1 MDFGIKEGLKNTKE
15 YVVTPTDT
23 ADAVGNKGI
32 NVLSSPTMILWIEQT
47 CLEAVKPLL
56 PEGYETV
63 GTVFNFL
70 HLAATPVGQKVRVE
84 AELTEV
90 VKGKILTFDVKVFDE
105 KGKICKGTHG
115 RAVVN
120 KEQFFGNL

>member
-1 MDFGIKEGLKNTKE
+1 MFLNGFWYQRRIKEHKR
-15 YVVTPTDT
+15 V
-23 ADAVGNKGI
+23 
-32 NVLSSPTMILWIEQT
+32 WIEQT

>member
-1 MDFGIKEGLKNTKE
+1 MDFGVKEGLKNVKE
-15 YVVTPTDT
+15 YVVEPKDT

-90 VKGKILTFDVKVFDE
+90 VKGRSLSFDINVYDE

-115 RAVVN
+115 RAIVN

>member
-1 MDFGIKEGLKNTKE
+1 MDFGIKEGIKNTME
-15 YVVTPTDT
+15 FTVTHADT
-23 ADAVGNKGI
+23 ADAAGNKGI
-32 NVLSSPTMILWIEQT
+32 NVLASPVMICWIEQT
-47 CLEAVKPLL
+47 CLKAVLPLL
-56 PEGYETV
+56 PEGYDTV
-63 GTVFNFL
+63 GTSFNFL

-90 VKGKILTFDVKVFDE
+90 VKGKMLTFEVKVYDE

-120 KEQFFGNL
+120 REQFFGNL

>member
-15 YVVTPTDT
+15 YVVTPADT

-115 RAVVN
+115 RAVVT
-120 KEQFFGNL
+120 KEQDFGNL

>member
-15 YVVTPTDT
+15 YVVTPADT

-32 NVLSSPTMILWIEQT
+32 NVLSSPTMILSMSET

-63 GTVFNFL
+63 GTVFDFSSPCCN
-70 HLAATPVGQKVRVE
+70 TCWTEGQE
-84 AELTEV
+84 
-90 VKGKILTFDVKVFDE
+90 
-105 KGKICKGTHG
+105 
-115 RAVVN
+115 
-120 KEQFFGNL
+120 

>member
-1 MDFGIKEGLKNTKE
+1 MDFGVKEGLKNVKE
-15 YVVTPTDT
+15 YVVEHKDT

-47 CLEAVKPLL
+47 CFEAVKPLL

-84 AELTEV
+84 VELSKVERAKFLHSMLKYLTKRAKSARVHTAELS
-90 VKGKILTFDVKVFDE
+90 
-105 KGKICKGTHG
+105 
-115 RAVVN
+115 
-120 KEQFFGNL
+120 